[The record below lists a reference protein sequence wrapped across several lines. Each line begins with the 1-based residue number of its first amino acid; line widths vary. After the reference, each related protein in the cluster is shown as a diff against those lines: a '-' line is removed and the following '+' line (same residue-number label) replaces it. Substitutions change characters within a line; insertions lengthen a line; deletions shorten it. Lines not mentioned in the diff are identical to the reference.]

1 MNDIIHFVFWLS
13 IGNMINLSHCF
24 ENLDVVQIGQFCHT
38 FTEGDNMSIGNKIM
52 YQRKLQRMKQAELAD
67 KIGVSTRTLQRWE
80 LEEYSP
86 TMSDVSKIAQVLNI
100 PISELL
106 DDNIEQSSAPNI
118 RVVPTQ
124 SKASQ
129 ETNTGMAVLT
139 LESGR
144 KVEVPATPEGFA
156 FLKDLFAMSLTH
168 TPAVTA

>member
-1 MNDIIHFVFWLS
+1 MN
-13 IGNMINLSHCF
+13 IG
-24 ENLDVVQIGQFCHT
+24 D
-38 FTEGDNMSIGNKIM
+38 KIM
-52 YQRKLQRMKQAELAD
+52 YQRRLQKMTQADLAD
-67 KIGVSTRTLQRWE
+67 KVGVSSKTLQNWE
-80 LEEYSP
+80 LGKYIPKLEDINTVAE
-86 TMSDVSKIAQVLNI
+86 VLNI

-106 DDNIEQSSAPNI
+106 DDTAEQSSAPNI

-139 LESGR
+139 LETGR

-168 TPAVTA
+168 TPAASV